1 MGDIPATSVAV
12 SPKGTIY
19 VATDYGCVASS
30 GDGSWRPCGKGLPNM
45 AIADLIYVPETKTI
59 DAATHAQGVWSLKV
73 DDIEG

>member
-12 SPKGTIY
+12 TPKGTIY

-45 AIADLIYVPETKTI
+45 AVADLMYVPEEKKLY
-59 DAATHAQGVWSLKV
+59 AATHAQGVWELKV